1 MKRFHW
7 PLQRLLNVTTQREK
21 SQRAEMLAV
30 SRRIAQLRQEALV
43 HRASVRAMIAEMS
56 ALDFQE
62 RIRRHRDFVNC
73 SKAHERQ
80 IERLEAR
87 LAELARLRA
96 EKTQLLLKTRKRRET
111 LERLRA
117 EARAEHLREQLKI
130 EQGQFDESAHL
141 SKARELIE
149 ARLDAE

>member
-1 MKRFHW
+1 MIV
-7 PLQRLLNVTTQREK
+7 QM
-21 SQRAEMLAV
+21 A
-30 SRRIAQLRQEALV
+30 
-43 HRASVRAMIAEMS
+43 AM
-56 ALDFQE
+56 DFQE

-80 IERLEAR
+80 VEQLEVR
-87 LAELARLRA
+87 LAELGRLRA
-96 EKTQLLLKTRKRRET
+96 EKIQRLLKTRKRRET

-117 EARAEHLREQLKI
+117 EARAEHMREQRRI
-130 EQGQFDESAHL
+130 EQRQFDESAHL